1 MSETYKRLTIF
12 SDLEELAFYGFPD
25 FDDEQRKTYFT
36 FEEQEWK
43 IISKC
48 QSLPARIHCALQMGY
63 FKAKKFFFQFSLS
76 RVPSA
81 DVRFILSTYFQNQK
95 LEIFN
100 ITKHEY
106 YMQQQ
111 EICHLFEYQ
120 TWSKAFLS
128 RLENRA
134 KQSVKRDV
142 TPNFIAHELVTFLQ
156 SSKII
161 RPNHLT
167 LQRIISQI
175 LKEERERLHACLKTR
190 LKPLH
195 RKKLN
200 QLLKTEKTLSDLAAL
215 KQDAKDFNSDVMR
228 NERRKHD
235 MLKPLY
241 IIAKKVL
248 PHLKIS
254 KQNIDYYASLA
265 NYYTVSDLERF
276 NEEQRYLYLLCYSF
290 KRYQQITDTLV
301 DAFDCH
307 TKKFENSIKKKAKE
321 RHVADHW
328 KVREELGHLILVY
341 PYDDQ
346 FHGDL
351 TLTELRK
358 RAFKLL
364 PKDEIREIGEKMINK
379 PRRKQELQWK
389 ERDKESARYKHHLR
403 PILETVQFDSS
414 IQNNNLLT
422 AIKWMK
428 DLFAKGKSLSEQP
441 FDDFPQA
448 IISKRLRPFLIATD
462 KEGKPEMNANRF
474 EILVYTQLVRQ
485 LETGAFYVED
495 STRHKTFDHELNAF
509 EKDEETLKALNIPW
523 FQKPCEEQVSALLE
537 QLDTLWVEFN
547 DRLTKDDLKHIKYDK
562 IKKIILWVKPKTIK
576 EKDLEDDETL
586 YGRIPVCD
594 IADVL
599 RFANEKTGF
608 LSALTPLQPR
618 YNKQKAEEDQI
629 IAVLIAQATNVGN
642 HKMAATSDIPYHKL
656 ESTYDQ
662 YMRLATLRK
671 AHDII
676 ANAIDQYMRLAT
688 LRKAHDIIAN
698 AISQLPIFPHYTFDL
713 NDLLYG
719 AVDGQQ
725 FEMTTP
731 TSKARHSR
739 KQFGKGR
746 GVSAYTL
753 LCNHVPLQCELN
765 DPHEHE
771 SYFLFD
777 VWYNNKTLI
786 RPTIV
791 TSDMHGINKANF
803 CVLYWFGAEL
813 RPRFTNLKT
822 ELKHVFCGKSLAVY
836 EKFLVQPAGQIN
848 PQLINREQENIGKI
862 VTSLALKENSQSNLI
877 KKLCHLPSTNKI
889 RQAVYEFDRLVRSI
903 YTLNCILHPEIL
915 DNAHRSQNRV
925 ESYHNLRAS
934 IARAGGEKALLGR
947 TDLEVEIN
955 NQINRLLGTAVIY
968 YNSVILSELLEKNVP
983 EKKKKKF
990 MKKVKKSSPVAWRHV
1005 HFTGHFVF
1013 YGNKKTISIEDII
1026 YDFDFD

>member
-1 MSETYKRLTIF
+1 MGKNDKRISIF
-12 SDLEELAFYGFPD
+12 SDLEQFAFYGFPD
-25 FDDEQRKTYFT
+25 FDNEQRKTHFT

-43 IISKC
+43 VIAKC
-48 QSLPARIHCALQMGY
+48 RSLPARVHCALQMGY
-63 FKAKKFFFQFSLS
+63 FKAKKLFFQFSIN
-76 RVPSA
+76 RVPKA
-81 DVRFILSTYFQNQK
+81 DVNFLVSTYFNNQILTK
-95 LEIFN
+95 FS
-100 ITKHEY
+100 ITKHENY
-106 YMQQQ
+106 IQRQA
-111 EICHLFEYQ
+111 ICHLFEYQ
-120 TWSKAFLS
+120 LWSKTFS
-128 RLENRA
+128 SQLEKRA
-134 KQSVKRDV
+134 QQIAKRDV
-142 TPNFIAHELVTFLQ
+142 APNFIAHELVTFLQ
-156 SSKII
+156 NEKTV
-161 RPNHLT
+161 RPGHTT
-167 LQRIISQI
+167 LQDVVTSA
-175 LKEERERLHACLKTR
+175 LVKERDRLYACLKTR

-200 QLLKTEKTLSDLAAL
+200 QLLKTENTLSDLAAL

-228 NERRKHD
+228 NERRKHNI
-235 MLKPLY
+235 LKPLY
-241 IIAKKVL
+241 SIAKKVL

-254 KQNIDYYASLA
+254 KQNIDYYASLT

-276 NEEQRYLYLLCYSF
+276 NAEQRYLYLLCYAF

-307 TKKFENSIKKKAKE
+307 TKKFENSINKKAKE
-321 RHVADHW
+321 RLVADHL
-328 KVREELGHLILVY
+328 KERKEIGKLLTLYSHDEKLSE
-341 PYDDQ
+341 
-346 FHGDL
+346 DL
-351 TLTELRK
+351 TAKELCQMG
-358 RAFKLL
+358 FKIL
-364 PKDEIREIGEKMINK
+364 PKEVMQSIGEEWSNK
-379 PRRKQELQWK
+379 PKRKQELKWK
-389 ERDKESARYKHHLR
+389 ERDKASARYRHHLR

-414 IQNNNLLT
+414 IPNNHLLT

-428 DLFAKGKSLSEQP
+428 GIFAKGKSLSEQL

-462 KEGKPEMNANRF
+462 QEGKPEMNTNRF

-485 LETGAFYVED
+485 LETGALYVEN

-523 FQKPCEEQVSALLE
+523 FQKPCEEHVSALLE
-537 QLDTLWVEFN
+537 RLDTLWAEFN

-562 IKKIILWVKPKTIK
+562 IKKTILWVKPKIIK
-576 EKDLEDDETL
+576 EDDLENDETL
-586 YGRIPVCD
+586 YGKIPVCD

-599 RFANEKTGF
+599 RFVNEKTGF

-618 YNKQKAEEDQI
+618 YNKQKTEEDQI
-629 IAVLIAQATNVGN
+629 IAVMISQATNVGN

-656 ESTYDQ
+656 ESTY
-662 YMRLATLRK
+662 
-671 AHDII
+671 
-676 ANAIDQYMRLAT
+676 DQYMRLAT

-765 DPHEHE
+765 GPHDHE

-803 CVLYWFGAEL
+803 CALYWFGAEL

-822 ELKHVFCGKSLAVY
+822 ELKNVFCGKNLAVY
-836 EKFLVQPAGQIN
+836 ENFLVQPAGQIN
-848 PQLINREQENIGKI
+848 PQFINREQENIGKI

-877 KKLCHLPSTNKI
+877 KKLCHLPSTNKTK
-889 RQAVYEFDRLVRSI
+889 QAVYEFDKLVRSI

-934 IARAGGEKALLGR
+934 IVRAGGEKALLGR

-968 YNSVILSELLEKNVP
+968 YNSAILSELLEKLEKTVP
-983 EKKKKKF
+983 DKNKKKLL
-990 MKKVKKSSPVAWRHV
+990 KKVKKSSPVAWRNV

-1013 YGNKKTISIEDII
+1013 YGNKKIISIEDML
-1026 YDFDFD
+1026 DLFDFY